1 MNIVVLVKQTP
12 DTETKPKIAGDG
24 KSLET
29 GDVKWVM
36 NPYDEFAVEEALKTK
51 EKAGGE
57 VTVISVGP
65 DRCVETIRTALA
77 MGADKGI
84 QVWDDSLEGADPFV
98 TANVL
103 AGAIKS
109 VDPDI
114 VFAGKQA
121 IDNDAAQTMS
131 RVAEILDIPQ
141 ANIVVGLEV
150 SGDGKGASCKAN
162 RRVEGG
168 EELLEFTLPALVSA
182 EKGLNE
188 PRYASLP
195 GIMKA
200 KKKPFE
206 KKGPGDVGVSG
217 ESLGSRQQVVST
229 VIPEQARRNTI
240 IDGEVPDAAK
250 EMVRLLR
257 EEAKVI

>member
-77 MGADKGI
+77 MGADKGV
-84 QVWDDSLEGADPFV
+84 QVWDDSLAGADPYV

-103 AGAIKS
+103 AAAIKS
-109 VDPDI
+109 VDADV

-121 IDNDAAQTMS
+121 IDDDAAQTMS
-131 RVAEILDIPQ
+131 RVAEILDVPQ
-141 ANIVVGLEV
+141 ANIVVSLEIT
-150 SGDGKGASCKAN
+150 GDGKGATCKAQ

-168 EELLEFTLPALVSA
+168 EEVLEFTLPALISA

-206 KKGPGDVGVSG
+206 KKSPAD
-217 ESLGSRQQVVST
+217 LGADAAALSVKQQVVEAS
-229 VIPEQARRNTI
+229 IPEQARRNTI
-240 IDGEVPDAAK
+240 LDGEVPAAAA